1 MTTRSIFPPR
11 DCQPYRRLS
20 GRKSKLLSCTL
31 HSGSGYS
38 SAQMAELSWRLV

>member
-11 DCQPYRRLS
+11 DRQPYRRLS

-31 HSGSGYS
+31 HSGRGYS
-38 SAQMAELSWRLV
+38 SEQMAEISWRLV